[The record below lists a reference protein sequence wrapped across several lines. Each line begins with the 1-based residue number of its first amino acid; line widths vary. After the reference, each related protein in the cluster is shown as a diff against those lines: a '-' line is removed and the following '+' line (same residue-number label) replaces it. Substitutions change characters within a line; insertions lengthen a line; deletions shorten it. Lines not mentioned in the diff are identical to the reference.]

1 MIDPGMEAM
10 LETFIHETETMLEQ
24 LDEILMD
31 SEREKTI
38 SEDNINSIFR
48 ITHTIK
54 GSAAM
59 MDFEGIS
66 SLAHSVEDV
75 FYIIREAPE
84 KLGLVFDNIFDLLFQ
99 ASDFFKQELEKLQ
112 GDEYDPADPADMISK
127 LESEAAILKGED
139 APSQPAEASSEPDGG
154 AQEEYAAADG
164 KKKLRIR
171 VFFEDNCQM
180 ENMRAFMLLTQLH
193 NCCEFLDSIPKNP
206 ESSAALSS
214 EIIEH
219 GFTIIC
225 VPANATSDITS
236 IIESALNIKS
246 YEILDDSGDD
256 RPEADAEK
264 ADGAGSADE
273 KAGGP
278 QAAKTKTDG
287 AASAPKAEAKQ
298 HVGGAKQS
306 LISVN
311 QSKLDLLMDLVG
323 EIVTAE
329 SMVVRNPDLVGLK
342 LDNFTK
348 SMRELRKLTDELQDT
363 VMSMRMVPLHSTFL
377 KMERIVRDMSK
388 KLDKKAELVTIGG
401 ETEVDKT
408 INDAIADPFM
418 HMIRNSMDHGIEPAE
433 ERAETG
439 KPEVGKIT
447 LAAKNVGGEIII
459 EISDDGQGL
468 DAAKLLEKARNNG
481 LLTKPESEYTEKE
494 AFQLIMLPGFSTN
507 KEVTEYSGRGVGMD
521 VVRKNIEQ
529 VGGMLSIHSVKGEGT
544 TFTIKIPLTLAIVD
558 GMNLA
563 VGDSVFTLPI
573 NSITQSFKLYDE
585 SAVIKNTDGS
595 EMTMIRGECMPIIR
609 LSSLYGIDSKVDS
622 FCDGILIQIESNGKS
637 ACLFADE
644 LLGEYQVVV
653 KPFPPF
659 FNKYN
664 LKQCGLSGCSILGD
678 GTISLILDANTL
690 LS

>member
-1 MIDPGMEAM
+1 MSMIDPGMEAM

-75 FYIIREAPE
+75 FYIIRESPE

-112 GDEYDPADPADMISK
+112 GDEYIEADPADMIAK
-127 LESEAAILKGED
+127 LEREAAVLKGEE
-139 APSQPAEASSEPDGG
+139 APA
-154 AQEEYAAADG
+154 AAADAAPAPEQEAAGDSLPETDG
-164 KKKLRIR
+164 KKMRVRI
-171 VFFEDNCQM
+171 FFEDNCQM
-180 ENMRAFMLLTQLH
+180 ENMRAFMLMTQLQG
-193 NCCEFLDSIPKNP
+193 CCEYLDSIPKNP
-206 ESSAALSS
+206 ENSAALSA
-214 EIIEH
+214 EIIDK
-219 GFTIIC
+219 GFTVIC
-225 VPANATSDITS
+225 VPSRSTSEITQ

-246 YEILDDSGDD
+246 YEILDDNEDKSEQPGE
-256 RPEADAEK
+256 RKAAESAPAQTK
-264 ADGAGSADE
+264 ADS
-273 KAGGP
+273 
-278 QAAKTKTDG
+278 
-287 AASAPKAEAKQ
+287 AASAPKAAEAKQ
-298 HVGGAKQS
+298 HVSGAKQS

-311 QSKLDLLMDLVG
+311 QTKLDLLMDLVG

-329 SMVVRNPDLVGLK
+329 SMVVRNPDLDGLK

-363 VMSMRMVPLHSTFL
+363 VMSIRMVPLHSTFL

-388 KLDKKAELVTIGG
+388 KLDKKAELVTVGG
-401 ETEVDKT
+401 DTEVDKT
-408 INDAIADPFM
+408 INDAIGDPFM
-418 HMIRNSMDHGIEPAE
+418 HMIRNSMDHGIESAE
-433 ERAETG
+433 ERRAAG
-439 KPEVGKIT
+439 KPEVGKVT

-468 DAAKLLEKARNNG
+468 DAAKLLEKARANG

-529 VGGMLSIHSVKGEGT
+529 VGGTLSIHSVKGQGS

-558 GMNLA
+558 GMNIT

-573 NSITQSFKLYDE
+573 NSITQSFKLSDE
-585 SAVIKNTDGS
+585 SAIIKNTDGS

-609 LSSLYGIDSKVDS
+609 LSSIYGIESKVSS
-622 FCDGILIQIESNGKS
+622 FCDGILIQVESNGKN

-653 KPFPPF
+653 KPFPSF

-690 LS
+690 LN